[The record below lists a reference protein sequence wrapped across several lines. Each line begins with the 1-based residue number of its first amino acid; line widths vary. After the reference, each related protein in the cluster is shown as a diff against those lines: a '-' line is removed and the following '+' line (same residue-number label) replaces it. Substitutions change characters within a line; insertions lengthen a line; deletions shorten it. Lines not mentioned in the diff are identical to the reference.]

1 MRKMLLKREKNK
13 KHENEMG
20 QANYKFFF
28 DIRRVS
34 MIAIVPN
41 RKLSIRFDADRSKVI
56 QYVEGSR
63 MDFTRLS
70 HL

>member
-1 MRKMLLKREKNK
+1 
-13 KHENEMG
+13 MG